1 METCK
6 VKIQN
11 KSKYSLPKYQTKGS
25 AGMDLHANISTSLL
39 IKPLERKLVPTG
51 IYISMP
57 EGYEAQIRARSGLSL
72 KYGVTMVNGIGTIDS
87 DYRGEI
93 KVILINLGQENYTL
107 QPGERIAQMVISKY
121 ITAQWENVDQL
132 DDTER
137 GQGGF
142 GHSGK

>member
-11 KSKYSLPKYQTKGS
+11 KSKYLLPKYQTKGS

-39 IKPLERKLVPTG
+39 IKPMERKLVPTG

-72 KYGVTMVNGIGTIDS
+72 KYGITMANGIGTIDS

-93 KVILINLGQENYTL
+93 KIILINLGQENYIL

-121 ITAQWENVDQL
+121 IAVQWENADQL
-132 DDTER
+132 DDTKR